1 MKHFDLRRSSP
12 ARSQPGAVRLLSAG
26 LVLLLLAGL
35 SACDSKDKAVKSG
48 QALASVNGEE
58 ITALQLNEELQR
70 SGVTAAQ
77 AQQPEVSKQL
87 LESLIERQLVVNAA
101 TQEKLDRDPQV
112 VRGIERAKAMLIA
125 QAYMQKKLG
134 TVAKPTQ
141 TEVTEYYHAN
151 PEFFSQR
158 KQLEMRQLVLSSD
171 AITPDVK
178 TVIDNAKTLEEVA
191 SYLSGHQIAY
201 SRNQVARTTSDL
213 PKELSVKLL
222 AMPKGQ
228 LFLVREGARSV
239 LSVVVEVRDAAVSRE
254 TAAPQIEQFLTNNKS
269 KAAVTAEVARL
280 RSGAKIDY
288 LNKAAPAA
296 SAPAAPAPAPA
307 PAAPAANG
315 DANARGVAGL
325 K

>member
-1 MKHFDLRRSSP
+1 LKHFDLRRSSP

-125 QAYMQKKLG
+125 QAYMQNKLG

>member
-1 MKHFDLRRSSP
+1 LKHFDLRRSSP